1 MIREISSFQND
12 WVKHVKML
20 QEKNRARRKE
30 GVFLVEGLNEL
41 KLCLAGGYTIREF
54 AFCKDWISL
63 EKIENWIG
71 HSQSNLGQ
79 IYSLSSSVLESLV
92 MRGNVE
98 NALAIVE
105 LPTIK
110 PSLKDIKSDG
120 LYLLAESVEKP
131 GNLGAILRSADAAA
145 IDAVI
150 ICDELVDVFHPTVI
164 RNSLGCI
171 FTVPVIQCTAEQA
184 IEVFGQ
190 KKLNVFTTF
199 MNDSVSVFDADLTQ
213 GAVIVV
219 GTEHQG
225 VTDQWKHVGQNINIP
240 MLGSVDSLNV
250 SVAASVLMY
259 EARRQRIQK
268 SI

>member
-12 WVKHVKML
+12 WVKHLKLL

-30 GVFLVEGLNEL
+30 GVFLVEGLNEI
-41 KLCLAGGYTIREF
+41 KLCLAGGYVIKEF

-63 EKIENWIG
+63 EKIETWVEQPY
-71 HSQSNLGQ
+71 SKFGQ
-79 IYSLSSSVLESLV
+79 IYALSSAVMESLV
-92 MRGNVE
+92 MRSNVE

-105 LPTIK
+105 LPSKK
-110 PSLKDIKSDG
+110 PSLKDINSNG

-150 ICDELVDVFHPTVI
+150 VCDELVDVFHPTVI
-164 RNSLGCI
+164 RNSLGCL
-171 FTVPVIQCTAEQA
+171 FTVPVIQCSAAEA
-184 IEVFGQ
+184 IETFNHLKIQV
-190 KKLNVFTTF
+190 LTTF
-199 MNDSVSVFDADLTQ
+199 MENSVSVFDANLTN
-213 GAVIVV
+213 GVVFVV

-225 VTDQWKHVGQNINIP
+225 VSDQWKNIGQNVNIP
-240 MLGSVDSLNV
+240 MLGQVDSLNV

-259 EARRQRIQK
+259 EARRQRLQQK
-268 SI
+268 H